1 MRKVLV
7 ILTMCLAFT
16 VSAMAQ
22 LTVTGRVTGDD
33 GLGIPGASVLEKGTT
48 NGTVTNVD
56 GNYSLRVGNNAT
68 LVFSFMG
75 YSTQEIQVQGR
86 SAVNVSLAVSSLTVD
101 EVVVTALGI
110 SRERKAL
117 GYAMT
122 TINAMELTKVGSS
135 NFASALYGKAPGV
148 RIASTPGGATSAI
161 NINIRGVNSI
171 TGRSQPLIVVNGVP
185 IRDGEVNN
193 NDYWSNQRIQ
203 GNGLIDIN
211 PEDIE
216 SLTILKGASA
226 AALYG
231 SEAVNGVV
239 LITTKSGKGVKGFKV
254 DAVVNYTVDNVAY
267 LPRYQNK
274 YGPGYPRFIAN
285 AGQDDDGWIW
295 HDTNADGVGDTRG
308 HIGTNLNFG
317 PAFDG
322 TTQVMAWDG
331 NIRPWEAQMGHYA
344 SLFQSAV
351 SNNATISM
359 SMGGE
364 NSNSRVALTR
374 QDNSGV
380 SLNSK
385 NVRNIAN
392 INSSYN
398 LGKKYTIDF
407 SLNYINQITQN
418 RPFMVDRLWN
428 NFGGMMTRFDNAEW
442 YLPKYQTSL
451 GYRHVVGRATQSL
464 TPDENIIYTGFRPDI
479 FDYLWNVNRV
489 QLEEF
494 SDRVIGN
501 LTNTWQVTNDFK
513 IRGRIATD
521 FTSMKTESRN
531 PNTIPL
537 AFGNSGGFSL
547 QSYLNKI
554 LYGDVLATYTKKL
567 IEDLT
572 LSASAGYTATKEEN
586 QTLSRSTNGG
596 LSTENLF
603 DIAAT
608 VNTPN
613 SGSSRSQLLKDALLG
628 TMNFDYKSF
637 LFLEGTIR
645 RDRTSTMNPDR
656 NAFVYPSVNSSFL
669 FSEAFRMPGWIEY
682 GKVRASWG
690 VVGNYPDLYRA
701 NIAYN
706 QNTLGIQS
714 VGGRPILYTT
724 LPMSFG
730 NDGIRPEE
738 KHEVELGLETSFL
751 KNRLGLDVSY
761 YNAQIRDQI
770 LPLTVPSSS
779 GATSV
784 LTNIGTLRNKG
795 VELAIKGVA
804 VQTRDINWSMTLNL
818 SQNKNIVEKLTD
830 GADELL
836 HADYDGSAAQL
847 RSVVG
852 QSMGDL
858 YSHPVM
864 RHANGGKIVDLNG
877 LYKVDPNIWEKVGN
891 VMPKLIGG
899 YLSSLS
905 YKNITLDAVV
915 DFRYGGHIM
924 PTALNWMISRGLLE
938 ESLDKRDKESGGMS
952 YYIDASN
959 VKRLTDAAKGPNGEL
974 VYHDGRVL
982 EGVKTDGSANDYIA
996 SSVQYY
1002 FTVYNWG
1009 GPQYS
1014 PYTRYELFI
1023 KENNYVKM
1031 RELSLSYSLPK
1042 GFVQKL
1048 GLSNLQLSAYGR
1060 NLFFFYRTVKD
1071 MDPEQATAGSRWTQQ
1086 VGNLGTNPAT
1096 RTFGGSLRFS
1106 F

>member
-16 VSAMAQ
+16 VNAMAQ
-22 LTVTGRVTGDD
+22 LTVTGRVTGED
-33 GLGIPGASVLEKGTT
+33 GLGIPGASVLEQGTT
-48 NGTVTNVD
+48 NGTVTNSLD
-56 GNYSLRVGNNAT
+56 GNYSLRVADNAT
-68 LVFSFMG
+68 LVFS
-75 YSTQEIQVQGR
+75 
-86 SAVNVSLAVSSLTVD
+86 
-101 EVVVTALGI
+101 
-110 SRERKAL
+110 
-117 GYAMT
+117 
-122 TINAMELTKVGSS
+122 
-135 NFASALYGKAPGV
+135 GV
-148 RIASTPGGATSAI
+148 RIYGQPVSTSQETS
-161 NINIRGVNSI
+161 
-171 TGRSQPLIVVNGVP
+171 
-185 IRDGEVNN
+185 
-193 NDYWSNQRIQ
+193 
-203 GNGLIDIN
+203 
-211 PEDIE
+211 
-216 SLTILKGASA
+216 
-226 AALYG
+226 
-231 SEAVNGVV
+231 
-239 LITTKSGKGVKGFKV
+239 
-254 DAVVNYTVDNVAY
+254 
-267 LPRYQNK
+267 

-295 HDTNADGVGDTRG
+295 HDTNGDGVGDTRG

-331 NIRPWEAQMGHYA
+331 IIRPWEAQMGHYA

-351 SNNATISM
+351 SNNATIAM
-359 SMGGE
+359 TMGGE

-374 QDNSGV
+374 QDNTGV

-392 INSSYN
+392 INSSFN
-398 LGKKYTIDF
+398 LGKKYSIDF
-407 SLNYINQITQN
+407 SLNYINQITEN

-442 YLPKYQTSL
+442 YLPRYQTSL

-464 TPDENIIYTGFRPDI
+464 TPDENIIYSGFRPDI

-489 QLEEF
+489 KLDEF

-537 AFGNSGGFSL
+537 TFGNSGGFSL

-567 IEDLT
+567 VEDLIV
-572 LSASAGYTATKEEN
+572 SASAGYTTTREEN

-613 SGSSRSQLLKDALLG
+613 SGSSRSQLLKDAYLG
-628 TMNFDYKSF
+628 MLNFDYKSF

-645 RDRTSTMNPDR
+645 RDRTSTMHPDR

-669 FSEAFRMPGWIEY
+669 FSEAFNMPGWIEY

-690 VVGNYPDLYRA
+690 VVGNYPDMYRA

-738 KHEVELGLETSFL
+738 KHEVEFGLETSFL

-770 LPLTVPSSS
+770 LGLTVPSSS

-795 VELAIKGVA
+795 IEVAIKGTPL
-804 VQTRDINWSMTLNL
+804 QTRDINWNMTLNL
-818 SQNKNIVEKLTD
+818 SQNKNIVEKTHRWCRRTI
-830 GADELL
+830 AC
-836 HADYDGSAAQL
+836 
-847 RSVVG
+847 
-852 QSMGDL
+852 
-858 YSHPVM
+858 
-864 RHANGGKIVDLNG
+864 
-877 LYKVDPNIWEKVGN
+877 
-891 VMPKLIGG
+891 
-899 YLSSLS
+899 
-905 YKNITLDAVV
+905 
-915 DFRYGGHIM
+915 
-924 PTALNWMISRGLLE
+924 
-938 ESLDKRDKESGGMS
+938 
-952 YYIDASN
+952 
-959 VKRLTDAAKGPNGEL
+959 RL
-974 VYHDGRVL
+974 
-982 EGVKTDGSANDYIA
+982 
-996 SSVQYY
+996 
-1002 FTVYNWG
+1002 
-1009 GPQYS
+1009 
-1014 PYTRYELFI
+1014 
-1023 KENNYVKM
+1023 
-1031 RELSLSYSLPK
+1031 
-1042 GFVQKL
+1042 
-1048 GLSNLQLSAYGR
+1048 
-1060 NLFFFYRTVKD
+1060 
-1071 MDPEQATAGSRWTQQ
+1071 
-1086 VGNLGTNPAT
+1086 
-1096 RTFGGSLRFS
+1096 
-1106 F
+1106 